1 MVSANWASSHRPLG
15 LMLFFETF
23 PTPHLK
29 CSHGFHTRLVILFT
43 CSCQHQADA
52 WQRLMFGKLPATICL
67 QLMRFSSTGKKLQNM
82 VKYDD
87 MLQLCEIQSPGKC
100 QSIKISR
107 VSYELAHWRQAFL
120 WSLCVLYEGKWVLVL
135 CR

>member
-87 MLQLCEIQSPGKC
+87 MLVSLWHKEVTQRTSTETTYFLILLFKAQS
-100 QSIKISR
+100 
-107 VSYELAHWRQAFL
+107 
-120 WSLCVLYEGKWVLVL
+120 
-135 CR
+135 CRCF